1 MSARS
6 SDAFGGLVVIRKSA
20 VGSSD
25 LLSGRVAKRLV
36 KLREEA
42 GLSVEEVVASL
53 NKTGYEIGDKAYRH
67 WEANSRQVNWNAIPM
82 ICKALKVKPRDLI
95 PVR

>member
-1 MSARS
+1 MAKK
-6 SDAFGGLVVIRKSA
+6 RKA
-20 VGSSD
+20 VDTSTY
-25 LLSGRVAKRLV
+25 SGRVAKRLV